1 MNMRDERLMV
11 LPQKDFSQ
19 INIKTHTNIPIDKW
33 TKDTNRRLTKDKI
46 HMESLLK
53 RSFNDVRKYLK

>member
-1 MNMRDERLMV
+1 MNTRDKRLMV

-19 INIKTHTNIPIDKW
+19 INIKTDTNIPIDKW
-33 TKDTNRRLTKDKI
+33 TKDINRRLTKDKI
-46 HMESLLK
+46 HVENLLK

>member
-1 MNMRDERLMV
+1 MNTRDKRLMV

-19 INIKTHTNIPIDKW
+19 INIKTHTNILIDKW
-33 TKDTNRRLTKDKI
+33 TKDINRRLTKDKI
-46 HMESLLK
+46 HVENLLK